1 MPENIVAELWQ
12 LIPTAVYFIV
22 GALLFAIA
30 IWVMGKV
37 MPFSMRKE
45 IEEDQNTA
53 LGVIMAGVLI
63 GLSIILSAAIQG

>member
-1 MPENIVAELWQ
+1 MPDSVVQELWQ
-12 LIPTAVYFIV
+12 LVPTAIYFTV
-22 GALLFAIA
+22 GALLFAVS

-37 MPFSMRKE
+37 LPFSLRKE

-63 GLSIILSAAIQG
+63 GLAIIMSAAIQG